1 MLIYNFKKEFIGI
14 DEKDLKTL
22 GFKDLAG
29 LRTEVTDFA
38 DLFVKTPG
46 YVHNFKHV
54 HWIDFITCAESS
66 EESKV
71 IINVNNKSYKCTLQ
85 ITTTFLVDNPS
96 AKAYMVT
103 LQNLRELNASE
114 NERISGDI
122 TTRELPQ
129 NQVQSQQIFNTPE
142 ISDEFDTNDIEEELQ
157 SSPSV
162 QEDPYETPIEVD
174 LNVVNDAF
182 EEELASEDLE
192 DSFEID
198 EKLDL
203 EDMSLDVNFDD
214 DLLVSPQEEEVV
226 VVTPQVQVVQEN
238 FDNGYVYDPKVA
250 SDELGLPLDLIEE
263 FIQDFIGQAKEFK
276 ENLYIAL
283 DEQDLDNLRIL
294 SHKLKGV
301 AANLRIEDALETLTL
316 INTSDNLNAIEENLN
331 TFYKIISKLAGEEII
346 IEKEIETPVAQEPE
360 EEVVEEKLDISF
372 KDEIEDD
379 LYGDALEISDEPLES
394 LDIKIDELD
403 ELDELDEVL
412 EIATEKETQVTYSKE
427 SIANE
432 IGIDQES
439 FNELFNDY
447 IEEASQLHKSIQS
460 TLDSDDL
467 QACKAYALKLKGM
480 SDNMRLTMF
489 TTDLESIIH
498 ANSIDDIQDN
508 LNNIIT
514 ATAELSN

>member
-71 IINVNNKSYKCTLQ
+71 IINVNNKSYKCILQ

-96 AKAYMVT
+96 AKAYMIT
-103 LQNLRELNASE
+103 LHNLRELNASE

-129 NQVQSQQIFNTPE
+129 TVVQSQQIFNTPE
-142 ISDEFDTNDIEEELQ
+142 ISHEFNTNNIEEELQ
-157 SSPSV
+157 SSPNI
-162 QEDPYETPIEVD
+162 QEDPYETPIEIDLDVVD
-174 LNVVNDAF
+174 DAF
-182 EEELASEDLE
+182 EEELASDDVENAL
-192 DSFEID
+192 EID

-203 EDMSLDVNFDD
+203 EDMSLDVGFED
-214 DLLVSPQEEEVV
+214 DLLVSSQEEKEEVV
-226 VVTPQVQVVQEN
+226 AAQVEVVQEN

-283 DEQDLDNLRIL
+283 EEQDLDNLRIL

-331 TFYKIISKLAGEEII
+331 TFYKIISKLAGEEITV
-346 IEKEIETPVAQEPE
+346 EKEIETPVVQEPEVIQEPE
-360 EEVVEEKLDISF
+360 EEVIEEKLDIAF

-403 ELDELDEVL
+403 EVV
-412 EIATEKETQVTYSKE
+412 EIQKEKETKIVYSKE

-432 IGIDQES
+432 TGIDQES
-439 FNELFNDY
+439 FNELFDDY
-447 IEEASQLHKSIQS
+447 IEEASQLHKSIQN
-460 TLDSDDL
+460 TLDNDDL
-467 QACKAYALKLKGM
+467 QACKISALKLKGM

-489 TTDLESIIH
+489 TADLESIIH
-498 ANSIDDIQDN
+498 ASSIDDIQDN

>member
-1 MLIYNFKKEFIGI
+1 M
-14 DEKDLKTL
+14 
-22 GFKDLAG
+22 
-29 LRTEVTDFA
+29 
-38 DLFVKTPG
+38 
-46 YVHNFKHV
+46 
-54 HWIDFITCAESS
+54 
-66 EESKV
+66 
-71 IINVNNKSYKCTLQ
+71 
-85 ITTTFLVDNPS
+85 DNPS
-96 AKAYMVT
+96 AKAYT
-103 LQNLRELNASE
+103 IILHNLRELNASE

-129 NQVQSQQIFNTPE
+129 NVVQSQQIFNTPE
-142 ISDEFDTNDIEEELQ
+142 ISDEFDTNNIEIEEELQ
-157 SSPSV
+157 SSSNV
-162 QEDPYETPIEVD
+162 QEDPYETPIEIDLDVVD
-174 LNVVNDAF
+174 DAF
-182 EEELASEDLE
+182 EEELASADLE
-192 DSFEID
+192 NSLEIE

-203 EDMSLDVNFDD
+203 EDMSLDVDFED
-214 DLLVSPQEEEVV
+214 DLLVSPLEEEVFV
-226 VVTPQVQVVQEN
+226 AQVKTVQEN

-316 INTSDNLNAIEENLN
+316 INTSDNLNTIEENLN
-331 TFYKIISKLAGEEII
+331 TFYKIISKLAGEEISV
-346 IEKEIETPVAQEPE
+346 EKEIETPAVQEPEVAQEPE
-360 EEVVEEKLDISF
+360 EEIIEENIDISF

-394 LDIKIDELD
+394 LDIKIDEP
-403 ELDELDEVL
+403 DEVV
-412 EIATEKETQVTYSKE
+412 EIETVKEVKIAYSKE

-439 FNELFNDY
+439 FSELFNDY

-460 TLDSDDL
+460 TLDSNDL
-467 QACKAYALKLKGM
+467 EATKAYALKLKGM

-498 ANSIDDIQDN
+498 ATNIDDVQDN
-508 LNNIIT
+508 LDNIIT